1 MAHERGFPDVAAWPP
16 LPLEAWRDTYA
27 TLHMWMQIVGKVCLA
42 RTPLV
47 NHFWNIAFH
56 YTPRGLTTL
65 PMRADDGTFTMAFDL
80 TDHEL
85 RIVHSGGRAERV
97 PLEPRTVADF
107 YGLVMDALARLGIQV
122 RVWSMPVEIPDP
134 IRFEDDVV
142 HHAYDPAAAN
152 TFWRVLLAIE
162 PVFDEFR
169 GGFIGKS
176 SPVHFFWG
184 SFDLAVTRFSGR
196 RAPER
201 TDAGS
206 IMREAYSHEVI
217 SHGFWP
223 GSGPV
228 QEPAFYA
235 YAAPEPDGLK
245 TASIEPAAA
254 RYHTELGEFILPYE
268 AVRSARS
275 PAETLMTFL
284 QSTYD
289 RAATLAGWD
298 RAALERR

>member
-1 MAHERGFPDVAAWPP
+1 MAHEHGFPDAARWPP
-16 LPLEAWRDTYA
+16 LPLEGWRDTYA

-65 PMRADDGTFTMAFDL
+65 PMRADDGTFTMEFDL
-80 TDHEL
+80 TDHAL
-85 RIVHSGGRAERV
+85 RIVHSDGRAERV

-107 YGLVMDALARLGIQV
+107 YRLVMGALARLGIRV
-122 RVWSMPVEIPDP
+122 RIWSMPVEIPDP

-184 SFDLAVTRFSGR
+184 SFDLALTRFSGR

-201 TDAGS
+201 KDGGS

-245 TASIEPAAA
+245 TAAIEPDDG
-254 RYHTELGEFILPYE
+254 YYNSEMGEFVLPYE
-268 AVRSARS
+268 AVRSTPS
-275 PAETLMTFL
+275 PADTLMAFL
-284 QSTYD
+284 RSTYD

-298 RAALERR
+298 RAALERA